1 MKMRKLKILAL
12 LSLLF
17 ITTALS
23 PVSYIFAACPANQ
36 VETGIGCVPTD
47 APGLAA
53 FLVKLIVGI
62 AGGVTLL
69 LLIAGGAQY
78 IASSGDPDS
87 IDEAKEK
94 ITAAVSGI
102 LLIILSL
109 VVLKV
114 LGVDIL
120 GLPGFEGLPDGKL
133 KLPGP

>member
-1 MKMRKLKILAL
+1 MRKIKIFLL
-12 LSLLF
+12 LSVFLSLVLSSP
-17 ITTALS
+17 ITS
-23 PVSYIFAACPANQ
+23 VFAACPTNQ

-78 IASSGDPDS
+78 ISSSGDPDS

-120 GLPGFEGLPDGKL
+120 GLPGFEGLPGGVL
-133 KLPGP
+133 KLPGT